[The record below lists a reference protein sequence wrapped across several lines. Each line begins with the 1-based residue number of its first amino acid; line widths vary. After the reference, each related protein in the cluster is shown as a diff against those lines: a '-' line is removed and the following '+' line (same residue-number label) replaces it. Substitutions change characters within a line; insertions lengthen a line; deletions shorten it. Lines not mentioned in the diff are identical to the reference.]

1 MAVALALVARRWR
14 VLRGLALFALGIALL
29 GPSLRAADADEA
41 ATLKKLEAIK
51 AAIAAESK
59 ARERV
64 KDEHALASRALR
76 EIEIATGAAARRLAE
91 IEDEVDRQ
99 TAGLAELDRQRAARE
114 ADLAGQ
120 RQRLAALLRAAHAI
134 GRDQDLRAWLAR
146 DQLGESERLLALSRY
161 LQGSRLREVQKL
173 QAELAALT
181 ELAATI
187 DAAQAKLATER
198 AAAESAASALAAKR
212 SERQGVLAG
221 LAAQVASHETRLRA
235 FARDQQML
243 TQLLAR
249 LHDVFADIPPGL
261 SATQAFSA
269 RRGRL
274 PRPLAGKVLQ
284 GFGAPQ
290 RSGRH
295 SEGWLI
301 AASVGS
307 PVRAIARGRVAYA
320 DWLNGFGL
328 LIILDHGDGYMSL
341 YARNEALLRDVGDWV
356 DPGSAIARSG
366 DGGGSE
372 PPALYFEL
380 RHSGQPLDPKV
391 WLAAENR

>member
-1 MAVALALVARRWR
+1 MAVALPVVARCRR
-14 VLRGLALFALGIALL
+14 VLRCFGLLALGFALL
-29 GPSLRAADADEA
+29 GPPLRAADADEA
-41 ATLKKLEAIK
+41 ATLKKLAAIQ
-51 AAIAAESK
+51 AAIAAETRG
-59 ARERV
+59 REQR
-64 KDEHALASRALR
+64 KGEQALASQALR
-76 EIEIATGAAARRLAE
+76 EIETAIGAASRRLGE
-91 IEDEVDRQ
+91 IEDEVARQ
-99 TAGLAELDRQRAARE
+99 TAA
-114 ADLAGQ
+114 
-120 RQRLAALLRAAHAI
+120 LAALAAQRVEREAALTGQRRRLADLLRAVYAI

-146 DQLGESERLLALSRY
+146 DRLGESERLLALSRY

-173 QAELAALT
+173 QSDLAALAELAT
-181 ELAATI
+181 TI
-187 DAAQAKLATER
+187 GAAQSKLATER

-212 SERQGVLAG
+212 SERQGVLAE
-221 LAAQVASHETRLRA
+221 LSAQVASHDQRLRA
-235 FARDQQML
+235 FARDQQVL

-261 SATQAFSA
+261 SAVQAFSA

-284 GFGAPQ
+284 AFGAPL
-290 RSGRH
+290 RAGRQ

-301 AASVGS
+301 AARVGS
-307 PVRAIARGRVAYA
+307 PVGAIARGRVAYA

-356 DPGSAIARSG
+356 DPGSAIARTG
-366 DGGGSE
+366 DGGGNE

-391 WLAAENR
+391 WLAAEKR